1 MRGFTWMLLPFAL
14 LCAGADASKGP
25 APLVAFVSPRTSN
38 AMLRPP
44 TENQFDRREPII
56 SARHAVERLS
66 LHRRHDGTAEMCELD
81 AFVHVQVDSL
91 SKDSFADLD
100 AATPFSLK
108 KRAMLAPQQMV
119 FEAMEQKSTSFADEL
134 KNAVHELCGTEKK
147 IFNIP
152 IPNLKSHGTCLSFL
166 IQKPNLSPSLAKL
179 ILNTQNTSC
188 L

>member
-1 MRGFTWMLLPFAL
+1 
-14 LCAGADASKGP
+14 
-25 APLVAFVSPRTSN
+25 
-38 AMLRPP
+38 
-44 TENQFDRREPII
+44 
-56 SARHAVERLS
+56 
-66 LHRRHDGTAEMCELD
+66 
-81 AFVHVQVDSL
+81 
-91 SKDSFADLD
+91 
-100 AATPFSLK
+100 
-108 KRAMLAPQQMV
+108 MLAPQQMV

>member
-1 MRGFTWMLLPFAL
+1 
-14 LCAGADASKGP
+14 
-25 APLVAFVSPRTSN
+25 
-38 AMLRPP
+38 MLRPP

-152 IPNLKSHGTCLSFL
+152 IPNLKSHVLALGVVAFLLFCTIIAVAMISSTESPDRLAAPSRGTSYD
-166 IQKPNLSPSLAKL
+166 KKRN
-179 ILNTQNTSC
+179 
-188 L
+188 